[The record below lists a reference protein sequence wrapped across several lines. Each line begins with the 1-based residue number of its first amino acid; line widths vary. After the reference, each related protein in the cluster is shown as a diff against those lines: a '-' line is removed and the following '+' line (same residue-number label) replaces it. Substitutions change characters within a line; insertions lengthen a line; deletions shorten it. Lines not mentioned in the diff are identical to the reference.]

1 MQLSQ
6 TYVLQKPE
14 PSLKVDF
21 PVPVQKKTFSLKETS
36 LKLVAQY
43 ARYLTEHYDQKVDED
58 MVFEGLVQKLT
69 LDKNFKVWIKEHGD
83 E

>member
-1 MQLSQ
+1 MKLSQ
-6 TYVLQKPE
+6 TYILQKPA

-21 PVPVQKKTFSLKETS
+21 PVAVQKKTFNLRETS
-36 LKLVAQY
+36 FKLMAQY

-58 MVFEGLVQKLT
+58 MVLESLVQRLT
-69 LDKNFKVWIKEHGD
+69 LDKNFRAWLKEHGD